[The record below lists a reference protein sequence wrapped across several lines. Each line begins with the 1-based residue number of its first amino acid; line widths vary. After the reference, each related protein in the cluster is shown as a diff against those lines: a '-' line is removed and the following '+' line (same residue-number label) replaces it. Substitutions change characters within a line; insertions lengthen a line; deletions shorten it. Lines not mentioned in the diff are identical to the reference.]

1 MSACLVCLQPGSEA
15 LVFLAEVL
23 FEGLTIPGGEAGEG
37 GLSIAADKRKAARL
51 WKVMRAVR
59 HGVSSGRQVMG
70 PAAESAGLCYAQAV
84 GYEGDSEARYHYALC
99 LLHGHGAPGDG

>member
-37 GLSIAADKRKAARL
+37 GLSIAADKGKAARL
-51 WKVMRAVR
+51 WKVM
-59 HGVSSGRQVMG
+59 SEGRPSWCVERQTSNG
-70 PAAESAGLCYAQAV
+70 TC
-84 GYEGDSEARYHYALC
+84 C
-99 LLHGHGAPGDG
+99 